1 MTQFDYILVSFVLML
16 GVSVLNAR
24 LASAGFREGDRRSGW
39 ISLVLSA
46 IGGAGALFNLT
57 QLAGM

>member
-1 MTQFDYILVSFVLML
+1 MTQFDYIFISFALMV
-16 GVSVLNAR
+16 GVCVLNGR
-24 LASAGFREGDRRSGW
+24 LASAGFRDGDRRSGW